1 MEILY
6 VIKATC
12 KISEEKIGVLIRGG
26 DTLNNYTE
34 KSKTGSMPHTKPSTN
49 SKWIRDLSKQ

>member
-1 MEILY
+1 M
-6 VIKATC
+6 IKATC

-34 KSKTGSMPHTKPSTN
+34 KK
-49 SKWIRDLSKQ
+49 